1 MNQVNELD
9 FVHLHVHSEF
19 SLVDGIIRV
28 KELVNNSADR
38 GFHSVALTD
47 LTNLFGL
54 LEFYR
59 TARERGIK
67 PIVGSEINIAKDKDS
82 IAAPLVLIAI
92 NKQGYINLTKL
103 VSKAYVEGQVKG
115 EPIVFFKWLEEFSDG
130 LIALS
135 GGLEGHIGNSL
146 LAGNIELSESRAD
159 FFKKIFGDNFFLE
172 IQRIG
177 KPNEKEY
184 NDNVLSLASKKDIAV
199 VATNNVR
206 FLDSVD
212 PDISPSDFEAHEA
225 RVCIQRGD
233 ILDDPRR
240 PKSYTE
246 KQ

>member
-1 MNQVNELD
+1 M
-9 FVHLHVHSEF
+9 
-19 SLVDGIIRV
+19 
-28 KELVNNSADR
+28 
-38 GFHSVALTD
+38 
-47 LTNLFGL
+47 
-54 LEFYR
+54 
-59 TARERGIK
+59 
-67 PIVGSEINIAKDKDS
+67 
-82 IAAPLVLIAI
+82 
-92 NKQGYINLTKL
+92 
-103 VSKAYVEGQVKG
+103 
-115 EPIVFFKWLEEFSDG
+115 
-130 LIALS
+130 IALS

-172 IQRIG
+172 KQRIG

-184 NDNVLSLASKKDIAV
+184 NDSVLSLASKKNIAV

-246 KQ
+246 QQYLKSKEEMIELFSDLPEALINTVKIS